1 MLITYFDDSYVDY
14 YRQKYYIHDLE
25 INPEIKHEIA
35 FKVMEAYG
43 RSSHS
48 TDEQIQLI
56 TNKVF
61 NEILNYQREKD
72 ESNRTDIS

>member
-1 MLITYFDDSYVDY
+1 
-14 YRQKYYIHDLE
+14 
-25 INPEIKHEIA
+25 
-35 FKVMEAYG
+35 MEAYG